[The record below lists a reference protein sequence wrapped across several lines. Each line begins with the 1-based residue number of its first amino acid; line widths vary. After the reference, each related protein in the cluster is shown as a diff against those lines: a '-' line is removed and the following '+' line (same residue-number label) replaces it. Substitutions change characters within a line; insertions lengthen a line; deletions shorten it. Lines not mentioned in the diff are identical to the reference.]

1 MKEYFKNILYKIWY
15 WYISTVDKNA
25 EVIFMNYG
33 YSKDNHKIKLD
44 KNDEKNR
51 YSAQLYN
58 LVATGINIKGKDI
71 LEVGCGR
78 GGGLSYI
85 NQNLS
90 PRLATGIDLNSKAI
104 KFCNKHYSE
113 NNATFFQANAQEL
126 PFENE
131 TFNAVLNVESSHR
144 YPQAEL
150 FFNEV
155 YRVLKPGGYFL
166 IADFRY
172 SYNIEKLEIQ
182 LKNSK
187 LQIEKKQN
195 ITANVLEALELA
207 TPDRELLI
215 KKIVPGF
222 LQDLARNFAATTG
235 SATYNKFLT
244 GKFIYKY
251 YILKK

>member
-1 MKEYFKNILYKIWY
+1 MGDKLKNIFYKIWY
-15 WYISTVDKNA
+15 WYLSTIDKNA

-33 YSKDNHKIKLD
+33 YSDSTHKIKLD

-51 YSAQLYN
+51 YSVQLYD
-58 LVATGINIKGKDI
+58 LVATGADIRKKVI

-85 NQNLS
+85 NRNLS
-90 PRLATGIDLNSKAI
+90 PRLVTGIDLNSKAI

-113 NNATFFQANAQEL
+113 DNATYFQANAQEL
-126 PFENE
+126 PFEDD
-131 TFNAVLNVESSHR
+131 TFDVVFNVESSHR

-166 IADFRY
+166 ITDFRY
-172 SYNIEKLEIQ
+172 SYNIEKLEHQ

-187 LQIEKKQN
+187 LQVLKKQD
-195 ITANVLEALELA
+195 ITENVIEALELA
-207 TPDRELLI
+207 SPDREVLI
-215 KKIVPGF
+215 NKIVPRF
-222 LQDLARNFAATTG
+222 LQDLARNFAATNG
-235 SATYNKFLT
+235 SPTYNKFLT
-244 GKFIYKY
+244 GKFIYMN